1 MIPTN
6 PVPAVCNYG
15 SAAIYRCLP
24 SEEQI
29 RAGVVP
35 LDSLPAAWWN
45 CMWYDTNRAINC
57 ARTTI
62 GVLID
67 EVNSV
72 LANAG
77 VCVNPSCVDQ
87 LYQSI
92 NKMKSIVG
100 NATTAG
106 SVKSSSC
113 PGEVSIDANG
123 IMTANCVGNVALLS
137 TSARTLTG
145 AVNELKSTY
154 DCCLTEVNNCLS
166 ALCNAKAPVNH
177 ASSLTTYGVGSSA
190 NYGHVKLSDAY
201 CTCVGG
207 EAEGIAAS
215 QLAVYC
221 AYNAAMNHT
230 VDLGD
235 IPACPL
241 GAAASAGTAL
251 TAARS
256 DHVHPTPECVGQA
269 GYIFAYPFLA
279 YTVCVY
285 GIARTEVCNK
295 TNYNVLIVAAHCMF
309 VLGAGCYCCVP
320 CGIDSTVYVR
330 VK

>member
-45 CMWYDTNRAINC
+45 CMWFDTNRAINC

-87 LYQSI
+87 LYQAI
-92 NKMKSIVG
+92 NKMKGIIG

-166 ALCNAKAPVNH
+166 ALCNSKAPVNH
-177 ASSLTTYGVGSSA
+177 ASAGTTYGVGSSA

-230 VDLGD
+230 VDLGNV
-235 IPACPL
+235 PGCPL
-241 GAAASAGTAL
+241 GVSSAGTAL
-251 TAARS
+251 TASRS
-256 DHVHPTPECVGQA
+256 DHTHPAPECVETA
-269 GYIFAYPFLA
+269 GYVAAGPFAND
-279 YTVCVY
+279 TVCVY
-285 GIARTEVCNK
+285 GTNRREVCNK
-295 TNYNVLIVAAHCMF
+295 TNYQVLIVAADRMF
-309 VLGAGCYCCVP
+309 VLPPNGYCCVAA
-320 CGIDSTVYVR
+320 GIDSTHFIR
-330 VK
+330 VCM